1 MHDTN
6 HPSKIEKA
14 GMPFKIFQKRDTP
27 SSPASLS
34 SRLVPATPKMRI
46 GEFSLKPPVTP
57 TLTDASLR
65 GEQKRTG
72 ILEAQLKEVSLTAS
86 KAYDQVE
93 DLTLRNNMLED
104 QVLQQKQLIESFTQQ
119 LEDAARVR
127 QELKSFQELERE
139 KIEIRGQELDTFSK
153 LAQEKEALRA
163 DLERMK
169 EELQRCKSIIG
180 EKNVVLENMSEQHR
194 REVQQL
200 SKQLRSVPT
209 KPQVILRAATPTGD
223 GADKCSQYRDIV
235 DMQKKKI
242 EELEAELEVK
252 TDEYEKSLGEI
263 KNTMLVLKNSQ
274 MFLSKQGYSSP
285 SIRGAYFGNVGD
297 GDGGAGGDTYVLS
310 NISFLP

>member
-1 MHDTN
+1 MQ
-6 HPSKIEKA
+6 
-14 GMPFKIFQKRDTP
+14 FKIFQKRDTP

-34 SRLVPATPKMRI
+34 SKLVPATPKMRI
-46 GEFSLKPPVTP
+46 GDFSLKPPVTP

-127 QELKSFQELERE
+127 QELNLFQEQESRKKTE
-139 KIEIRGQELDTFSK
+139 ERGQDSETLSR
-153 LAQEKEALRA
+153 LVHEKEALRA
-163 DLERMK
+163 DLERMR
-169 EELQRCKSIIG
+169 EELQQCRSILG
-180 EKNVVLENMSEQHR
+180 EKDAALADMKVQHR
-194 REVQQL
+194 KEVQQL
-200 SKQLRSVPT
+200 NMQLQSAPA
-209 KPQVILRAATPTGD
+209 KPQVILRPATPTRD
-223 GADKCSQYRDIV
+223 GEEKCSQYRGIV
-235 DMQKKKI
+235 DMQKQKI

-274 MFLSKQGYSSP
+274 MFLSKQGYLSP
-285 SIRGAYFGNVGD
+285 SVREAYFGNGGD
-297 GDGGAGGDTYVLS
+297 RDGGTGGGDTYVLS